1 MNFSINRDVLL
12 ENLNLI
18 QRGLPVK
25 TTLPVLN
32 GIKIELTNED
42 LFLTSS
48 NNDISIK
55 VVINDS
61 SLVIEETGNII
72 VPGNYFIQIIKK
84 INSKTINISLIEDK
98 IVVIKAERSEF
109 KLNLYSYFDYPN
121 IDFIGLENPLTLP
134 ARTVKSIIRETAYA
148 ASTIEKRPILT
159 GVSLR
164 LIDNKTLL
172 AVATDSFRLSQK
184 KISLDEVQYDDFNVV
199 VPFKSFDELSKSI
212 DNYND
217 NIEVYFDKSKV
228 LFKFKNILFQSRL
241 LDGNYPDTSRLIPNE
256 YQVKVKFNK
265 EELQNAI
272 DRVSLLSAK
281 DLNSSFTIVR
291 LSINEN
297 QSVTINSSRTEIGA
311 AEEQILPIEPVEGP
325 TLKIAFSSKFILDAL
340 KSFIS
345 PEVELLFTGEVRP
358 FIIRG
363 ELDTDLTALILPVR
377 VDW

>member
-1 MNFSINRDVLL
+1 MNFSINRDILL

-25 TTLPVLN
+25 TAMPVLN
-32 GIKIELTNED
+32 GIKLELTKED

-61 SLVIEETGNII
+61 SLEIKEPGNII
-72 VPGNYFIQIIKK
+72 VPGNFFIQIIKK
-84 INSKTINISLIEDK
+84 INSKTINIYLIEDK

-109 KLNLYSYFDYPN
+109 KLNLYSYYDYPN
-121 IDFIGLENPLTLP
+121 IDFVSLDNSLVLP
-134 ARTVKSIIRETAYA
+134 SRTIKSIIKETAYA
-148 ASTIEKRPILT
+148 ASTSEKRPILT
-159 GVSLR
+159 GVSLK
-164 LIDNKTLL
+164 LSGNTLT

-184 KISLDEVQYDDFNVV
+184 KVEIENNTFDDFNIV
-199 VPFKSFDELSKSI
+199 VPFKAFDELSKSL

-217 NIEVYFDKSKV
+217 QVEMFFDKSKV

-241 LDGNYPDTSRLIPNE
+241 LEGNYPDTSRLIPNE
-256 YQVKVKFNK
+256 FQIKVKFNK

-272 DRVSLLSAK
+272 DRVSLLSTK
-281 DLNSSFTIVR
+281 DVNSSFTVVR
-291 LSINEN
+291 F
-297 QSVTINSSRTEIGA
+297 TINNNQTIDIQSSRSEIGDA
-311 AEEQILPIEPVEGP
+311 NEQIIPIEPIVGP
-325 TLKIAFSSKFILDAL
+325 ELKIAFSSKFILDAL

-345 PEVELLFTGEVRP
+345 PEIELLFTGEIRP

-363 ELDTDLTALILPVR
+363 DLDEDLTALILPVR
-377 VDW
+377 VEW